1 PIPAGSAETMI
12 QVQVFGTKKSA
23 ETRAALRFFAER
35 RIKTHFVDL
44 NERAA
49 SPRELERF
57 IQKFGLDAIIDRE
70 GKRYRDLGLAHAHLS
85 PSRWVEK
92 LADEPLLLRMPLVRY
107 ENKLTVGEAQNEW
120 KTWA

>member
-1 PIPAGSAETMI
+1 M
-12 QVQVFGTKKSA
+12 QVQIFGTRKSS

-57 IQKFGLDAIIDRE
+57 INKFGLDAIIDRE
-70 GKRYRDLGLAHAHLS
+70 GKRFKELGLAHAHLT
-85 PSRWVEK
+85 PQRWLDK

-107 ENKLTVGEAQNEW
+107 ENKLTVGESQAEW
-120 KTWA
+120 KTWS